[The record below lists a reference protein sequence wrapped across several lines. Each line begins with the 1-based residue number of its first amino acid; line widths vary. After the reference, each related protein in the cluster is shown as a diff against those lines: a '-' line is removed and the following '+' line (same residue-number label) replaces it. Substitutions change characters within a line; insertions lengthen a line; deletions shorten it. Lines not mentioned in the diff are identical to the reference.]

1 MTEQEIMDIKRILKQ
16 LRSLRNEREDLI
28 ERLKIIEPEIVA
40 DWAKDYRWGKGR
52 VIFIV
57 GYNQHECDRLA
68 RLIERRLDA
77 VNVDIYFAEQFI
89 ASIEDSETR
98 RIFDKRFSEG
108 KTEEQIGI
116 EVGLERSTVSK
127 RIKNTIDRYELS
139 HKSQNK
145 VL

>member
-28 ERLKIIEPEIVA
+28 KRLKIIEPELVA

-68 RLIERRLDA
+68 HIIERRLDA
-77 VNVDIYFAEQFI
+77 VNVDIYIAEQFI
-89 ASIEDSETR
+89 AGIEDSETR

-108 KTEEQIGI
+108 KTEEQIAVEMGYDI
-116 EVGLERSTVSK
+116 RTIQR
-127 RIKNTIDRYELS
+127 RIKAFWKAQE
-139 HKSQNK
+139 K
-145 VL
+145 

>member
-1 MTEQEIMDIKRILKQ
+1 LTEQEIMDIKRILKQ

-68 RLIERRLDA
+68 RLIEMRLDA

-89 ASIEDSETR
+89 AGIEDSETR

-127 RIKNTIDRYELS
+127 RIKNTIDKYELS